1 MQNIGKR
8 RTRCGRVAVS
18 AKLTL
23 IRVQLE
29 HVVIHFD
36 RYALEAPL
44 VDRLYLKHT

>member
-1 MQNIGKR
+1 MENVENR
-8 RTRCGRVAVS
+8 ATRCGRVAVS

-29 HVVIHFD
+29 HVIVHFD

-44 VDRLYLKHT
+44 VDRLYLKYT